1 MFENNTLFIFCSTV
15 IAIVYSICMQ
25 VCKVEQCRCMMVWI
39 HLWQEFLIQKKR
51 AHANRPFPKACIIFH
66 IAHESWKKNL
76 KLLKAHM
83 HLKRVAALQKVRPPP
98 SDEQHQ
104 GMSTLSKAGNK
115 NSGSSSG
122 SAMHSSLAKQQAV
135 SVQDEWRVEDEYDPN
150 HPNEFAN
157 LVMFRDNARSKFG
170 CQSYTRRSGVE
181 KTNYSSSGDEVGE
194 EEKPV
199 GKWNSLCE
207 RPERWRST
215 GAAIAPPPE
224 LIEQDKQ
231 TAVSESETSDTSF
244 MPPPPPPTASA
255 RGLDFAARIM
265 ERYGYKQGSG
275 LGRDEQGM
283 STALQVEKVGTRHG
297 KIIHESSSATTA
309 STTEVNVTDEL
320 RNPTKVMLLRNM
332 VGAGEVDSELQPE
345 VQDEMLKYGEV
356 RRCMVVEVPNASDV
370 DAVRIFVEFARV
382 EQAIKAVVALNGRFF
397 AGRSVMASFYDPEK
411 FARLELY

>member
-1 MFENNTLFIFCSTV
+1 MSL
-15 IAIVYSICMQ
+15 YDD
-25 VCKVEQCRCMMVWI
+25 
-39 HLWQEFLIQKKR
+39 
-51 AHANRPFPKACIIFH
+51 
-66 IAHESWKKNL
+66 ESWKKNL

-83 HLKRVAALQKVRPPP
+83 QLKRVAAMQKIRPPS
-98 SDEQHQ
+98 SDEHHQ
-104 GMSTLSKAGNK
+104 GMSSRRSGEHVAANK
-115 NSGSSSG
+115 NNASSVH
-122 SAMHSSLAKQQAV
+122 SAMPLSLAKQQAV
-135 SVQDEWRVEDEYDPN
+135 TVHDEWRVEDEYDPN
-150 HPNEFAN
+150 RPNEFAN
-157 LVMFRDNARSKFG
+157 LVMFRDNARSQFG
-170 CQSYTRRSGVE
+170 PISKSYTRRSVVE
-181 KTNYSSSGDEVGE
+181 KVNYNSSGDEVGE
-194 EEKPV
+194 EEKPI
-199 GKWNSLCE
+199 GKWNSIGE
-207 RPERWRST
+207 RTERWRSS

-231 TAVSESETSDTSF
+231 TVVVSESETSDSSF
-244 MPPPPPPTASA
+244 MPPPPPPPASSA

-297 KIIHESSSATTA
+297 KIIHESSSVAT
-309 STTEVNVTDEL
+309 SSTEVNVTDEL

-345 VQDEMLKYGEV
+345 VHDEMLKYGEV
-356 RRCMVVEVPNASDV
+356 RRCMVVEVPNASDM

>member
-1 MFENNTLFIFCSTV
+1 MSLYDGLDSPLAGVSNSEETKTRTSSL
-15 IAIVYSICMQ
+15 
-25 VCKVEQCRCMMVWI
+25 
-39 HLWQEFLIQKKR
+39 
-51 AHANRPFPKACIIFH
+51 PKD
-66 IAHESWKKNL
+66 ESWKKNL

-83 HLKRVAALQKVRPPP
+83 QLKRVAAMQKIRPP
-98 SDEQHQ
+98 SDEHHQ
-104 GMSTLSKAGNK
+104 GMSTRRSGEHVTASK
-115 NSGSSSG
+115 SSASSVHG
-122 SAMHSSLAKQQAV
+122 AMPLPLAKQQAV
-135 SVQDEWRVEDEYDPN
+135 TVHDEWRVEDEYDPN
-150 HPNEFAN
+150 RPNEFAN
-157 LVMFRDNARSKFG
+157 LVMFRDNARSRFG
-170 CQSYTRRSGVE
+170 CQSYTRRSAVE
-181 KTNYSSSGDEVGE
+181 KVNYNSSGDEVGE
-194 EEKPV
+194 EEKPI
-199 GKWNSLCE
+199 GKWNSLGE
-207 RPERWRST
+207 RTERWRSS

-231 TAVSESETSDTSF
+231 IVVVSESETSDSSF
-244 MPPPPPPTASA
+244 MPPPPPPSASSA

-297 KIIHESSSATTA
+297 KIIHESSSVAT
-309 STTEVNVTDEL
+309 SSTEVNVTDEL

-345 VQDEMLKYGEV
+345 VHDEMLKYGEV
-356 RRCMVVEVPNASDV
+356 RRCMVVEVPNASDM